1 MNSPVE
7 SANVPENAATKTTHR
22 IGRVPGS
29 KNSAMQDRAVRTRE
43 AIIAV
48 AARHFDTDGYGHTS
62 INTISA
68 TGKFAKGAMYYHFP
82 SKEAIAEHLISDWN
96 RTLDETISEALTS
109 GSSSTAGEKL
119 AAIFTSLARRIAEDT
134 NVRAGMKL
142 TLEPTID
149 NAAGFAHW
157 VDAVNDIIETA
168 ITDGELTNTLTTHRL
183 AWNLCA
189 GTIGAAHAAAALGED
204 IDITV
209 RIEDIVAAHLR
220 GTLGWSRLMSECENY
235 NGTRGTVNHAQDAI
249 RLRCT

>member
-7 SANVPENAATKTTHR
+7 SANVPENAATTTSRR

-119 AAIFTSLARRIAEDT
+119 TAIFTSLARQIAANT

-157 VDAVNDIIETA
+157 VDAISDIIDTA
-168 ITDGELTNTLTTHRL
+168 ITDGELTDTPTTHRL

-189 GTIGAAHAAAALGED
+189 GTLGAAHASASLRED
-204 IDITV
+204 IDLAT
-209 RIEDIVAAHLR
+209 RIEDTATAHIRAATHLDCD
-220 GTLGWSRLMSECENY
+220 L
-235 NGTRGTVNHAQDAI
+235 
-249 RLRCT
+249 

>member
-1 MNSPVE
+1 MNSPNE
-7 SANVPENAATKTTHR
+7 PADTPENAATTTSHR

-43 AIIAV
+43 AIVAV
-48 AARHFDTDGYGHTS
+48 AARHFDTDGYGNTS

-96 RTLDETISEALTS
+96 RTLDDTVSEALAS

-119 AAIFTSLARRIAEDT
+119 TAIFTSLSRQIAEDT

-157 VDAVNDIIETA
+157 VDAISDIIETA
-168 ITDGELTNTLTTHRL
+168 ITDGELTNTPTTRRL

-189 GTIGAAHAAAALGED
+189 GTIGAVNASVVMCED
-204 IDITV
+204 IDLST
-209 RIEDIVAAHLR
+209 RIEGIVAAHLH
-220 GTLGWSRLMSECENY
+220 GTL
-235 NGTRGTVNHAQDAI
+235 A
-249 RLRCT
+249 

>member
-7 SANVPENAATKTTHR
+7 SANVPESAATTRTRPR
-22 IGRVPGS
+22 IGRAPGS

-82 SKEAIAEHLISDWN
+82 SKEAIAQHLISDWN
-96 RTLDETISEALTS
+96 RTLDDTVSEALAS

-142 TLEPTID
+142 TLEPTVGS
-149 NAAGFAHW
+149 AAGFAHW
-157 VDAVNDIIETA
+157 VDVVNDIIGTA
-168 ITDGELTNTLTTHRL
+168 IAAGEITNTLTTHRL

-189 GTIGAAHAAAALGED
+189 GTLGAVNASAVLHENVDLTTR
-204 IDITV
+204 IDDVLTI
-209 RIEDIVAAHLR
+209 HLSA
-220 GTLGWSRLMSECENY
+220 T
-235 NGTRGTVNHAQDAI
+235 H
-249 RLRCT
+249 

>member
-7 SANVPENAATKTTHR
+7 SANVPENAATPPAR
-22 IGRVPGS
+22 PQNGRAPGS

-68 TGKFAKGAMYYHFP
+68 TGKFAKGAIYYHFP
-82 SKEAIAEHLISDWN
+82 SKEAIAQHLISDWN
-96 RTLDETISEALTS
+96 RTLDDTVSEALAS

-142 TLEPTID
+142 TLEPTVGS
-149 NAAGFAHW
+149 AAGFAHW
-157 VDAVNDIIETA
+157 VDVVNDIIGTA
-168 ITDGELTNTLTTHRL
+168 IAAGEITNTLTTHRL

-189 GTIGAAHAAAALGED
+189 GTLGAVNASAVLHENFDLTTR
-204 IDITV
+204 IDDVLTI
-209 RIEDIVAAHLR
+209 HLSA
-220 GTLGWSRLMSECENY
+220 T
-235 NGTRGTVNHAQDAI
+235 H
-249 RLRCT
+249 

>member
-7 SANVPENAATKTTHR
+7 SANVPENAATTASRR

-29 KNSAMQDRAVRTRE
+29 KNSVMQDRAVRTRE

-62 INTISA
+62 INAISA

-82 SKEAIAEHLISDWN
+82 SKEAIAQHLISDWN
-96 RTLDETISEALTS
+96 RTLDDTVSEALAS

-142 TLEPTID
+142 TLEPTVGS
-149 NAAGFAHW
+149 AAGFAHW
-157 VDAVNDIIETA
+157 VDVVNDIIGTA
-168 ITDGELTNTLTTHRL
+168 IAAGEITNTLTTHRL

-189 GTIGAAHAAAALGED
+189 GTLGAVNASAVLHENFDLTTR
-204 IDITV
+204 IDDVLTI
-209 RIEDIVAAHLR
+209 HLSA
-220 GTLGWSRLMSECENY
+220 T
-235 NGTRGTVNHAQDAI
+235 H
-249 RLRCT
+249 

>member
-1 MNSPVE
+1 MNSPNE
-7 SANVPENAATKTTHR
+7 PADTPENAATTTSHR

-43 AIIAV
+43 AIVAV
-48 AARHFDTDGYGHTS
+48 AARHFDTDGYGNTS

-96 RTLDETISEALTS
+96 RTLDDTVSEALAS

-119 AAIFTSLARRIAEDT
+119 TAIFTSLSRQIAEDT

-157 VDAVNDIIETA
+157 VDAISDIIETA
-168 ITDGELTNTLTTHRL
+168 ITDGELTSS
-183 AWNLCA
+183 AP
-189 GTIGAAHAAAALGED
+189 
-204 IDITV
+204 
-209 RIEDIVAAHLR
+209 
-220 GTLGWSRLMSECENY
+220 
-235 NGTRGTVNHAQDAI
+235 
-249 RLRCT
+249 

>member
-7 SANVPENAATKTTHR
+7 PANVPENAATTTSRR

-29 KNSAMQDRAVRTRE
+29 KNSAMQDRAVRTRD

-82 SKEAIAEHLISDWN
+82 SKEAIAQHLISDWN

-119 AAIFTSLARRIAEDT
+119 AAIFISLARQVTENT
-134 NVRAGMKL
+134 NLRAGMKL
-142 TLEPTID
+142 TLEPTI
-149 NAAGFAHW
+149 NNGAAFAHW
-157 VDAVNDIIETA
+157 VDAISDIIETA
-168 ITDGELTNTLTTHRL
+168 IIDGELTNTLMTHRL
-183 AWNLCA
+183 AWSLCA
-189 GTIGAAHAAAALGED
+189 GTLGAAHAASALRD
-204 IDITV
+204 HVDLTV
-209 RIEDIVAAHLR
+209 RIEDVVTAHLR
-220 GTLGWSRLMSECENY
+220 STL
-235 NGTRGTVNHAQDAI
+235 A
-249 RLRCT
+249 

>member
-7 SANVPENAATKTTHR
+7 SAATPESAATTTSRR
-22 IGRVPGS
+22 IGRIPGS

-96 RTLDETISEALTS
+96 HTLDETISEALAAS
-109 GSSSTAGEKL
+109 PSSTAAEKL
-119 AAIFTSLARRIAEDT
+119 TAIFTSLAHQVAENT
-134 NVRAGMKL
+134 NLRAGMKL
-142 TLEPTID
+142 TLEPTI
-149 NAAGFAHW
+149 NNGAAFAYW
-157 VDAVNDIIETA
+157 VDAISDIIETA
-168 ITDGELTNTLTTHRL
+168 ITADEITDTPTTHRL

-189 GTIGAAHAAAALGED
+189 GTIGAANASATLRED
-204 IDITV
+204 IDLAT
-209 RIEDIVAAHLR
+209 RIEDAVTAQLR
-220 GTLGWSRLMSECENY
+220 NV
-235 NGTRGTVNHAQDAI
+235 NTRA
-249 RLRCT
+249 

>member
-7 SANVPENAATKTTHR
+7 SANVPENAATTTTHR

-29 KNSAMQDRAVRTRE
+29 KNSAIQDRAVRTRE

-119 AAIFTSLARRIAEDT
+119 AAIFTSLARQIAEDT

-189 GTIGAAHAAAALGED
+189 GTIGAAHASAIRRED
-204 IDITV
+204 IDLET
-209 RIEDIVAAHLR
+209 RIEDGV
-220 GTLGWSRLMSECENY
+220 T
-235 NGTRGTVNHAQDAI
+235 AQLVGALTPACVI
-249 RLRCT
+249 RRPPNQITTT

>member
-1 MNSPVE
+1 MNSPNE
-7 SANVPENAATKTTHR
+7 SADTPENAATTTSHR

-48 AARHFDTDGYGHTS
+48 AARHFDTDGYGNTS

-96 RTLDETISEALTS
+96 RTLDDTVSEALAS

-119 AAIFTSLARRIAEDT
+119 TAIFTSLARQIAEDT

-149 NAAGFAHW
+149 SGAAFARW
-157 VDAVNDIIETA
+157 VDAISDIIETA
-168 ITDGELTNTLTTHRL
+168 IIDGELTNTSTTRRL
-183 AWNLCA
+183 AWILCA
-189 GTIGAAHAAAALGED
+189 GTIGAVDASTILHENVDLTTR
-204 IDITV
+204 ID
-209 RIEDIVAAHLR
+209 DIVAAHLR
-220 GTLGWSRLMSECENY
+220 GTLG
-235 NGTRGTVNHAQDAI
+235 
-249 RLRCT
+249 